1 MLLLGVGDFARWVSM
16 ETDGRQ
22 EDAARCRSR
31 VHLAGQAGTVPRPVP
46 GVRQQLDSAAPLVD
60 FDQHTTV
67 QLLRAQGLHRPRPPR
82 TAVAADDQRVL
93 PDSPDTPVERGTDQ
107 G

>member
-22 EDAARCRSR
+22 EDAAGYRSR
-31 VHLAGQAGTVPRPVP
+31 LRQAGGGTVPRPVAAVQP
-46 GVRQQLDSAAPLVD
+46 RLDSPPPLVD
-60 FDQHTTV
+60 LDQHTTV
-67 QLLRAQGLHRPRPPR
+67 QLLRAQRLPRLRPPR
-82 TAVAADDQRVL
+82 TNSPADDQRVL
-93 PDSPDTPVERGTDQ
+93 PDSLDAPDERGADQ